1 MAPHW
6 EDTVSQ
12 KWLVRDQLI
21 APYVTDNLLDRPPQL
36 QAAERSQ
43 INSDPKVQEITDVDN
58 IQALLKQIEIGELKA
73 EEVTRAYIKR

>member
-6 EDTVSQ
+6 EDIVSQ
-12 KWLVRDQLI
+12 KQLVRDQLI

-36 QAAERSQ
+36 QAADRSQ
-43 INSDPKVQEITDVDN
+43 IKSDPEVQAITDVDN
-58 IQALLKQIEIGELKA
+58 IEALLKQIEIGELKA